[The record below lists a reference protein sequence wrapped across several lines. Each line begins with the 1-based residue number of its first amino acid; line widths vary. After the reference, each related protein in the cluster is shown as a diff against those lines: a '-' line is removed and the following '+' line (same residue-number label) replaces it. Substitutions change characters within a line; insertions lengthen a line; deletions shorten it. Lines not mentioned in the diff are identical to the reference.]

1 MNKRAN
7 KDMLYTLLNQLWR
20 VVAGPALLL
29 SIPIFLTAVEQGYWY
44 TFTSIAALSVFADL
58 GFSTI
63 ILQFTAH
70 EFAKLNFAD
79 DGKVD
84 GDEESLWRLASF
96 LRFCLGWLRK
106 SIGIVFPIIAIGGW
120 WFLSRN
126 AGNVSW
132 HGAWVLYSVASALTF
147 FNAALMSFFEGCNSV
162 AKVQTIRM
170 FIVIVNT
177 SMMLLGLVL
186 NAGLWALT
194 MGMSISSLVGSALL
208 WLRFYKAFVQ
218 LMSISKG
225 ECYNWWPEFSNLIWQ
240 YAISWGSGYFIF
252 QLFVPLAFMSF
263 GAEYAGMVGMSIA
276 AWTAGFN
283 VSFSWITAV
292 TPRLNML
299 IELQRWRELDCL
311 FKRRCLA
318 VLATMMLG
326 GAVYGI
332 MWYVFCGHT
341 IFHRLLP
348 PLEMFVLFVC
358 WLCQSWVNALAVYLR
373 GHKQEPLMKLSAVSA
388 VYVAVSTYICAVYL
402 PREWLFIGFASSYVW
417 GMPIVYRIFQKC
429 RKEHALND
437 ECV

>member
-70 EFAKLNFAD
+70 EFAKLNFTN

-106 SIGIVFPIIAIGGW
+106 SIGIVFSIIAIGGW

-126 AGNVSW
+126 ADNVSW

-186 NAGLWALT
+186 NAGLWVLA
-194 MGMSISSLVGSALL
+194 MGMSISALVGSTLL
-208 WLRFYKAFVQ
+208 WLRFHKVFVQ

-225 ECYNWWPEFSNLIWQ
+225 ECYNWWPEFSNLIWR

-283 VSFSWITAV
+283 V
-292 TPRLNML
+292 
-299 IELQRWRELDCL
+299 
-311 FKRRCLA
+311 
-318 VLATMMLG
+318 
-326 GAVYGI
+326 
-332 MWYVFCGHT
+332 
-341 IFHRLLP
+341 
-348 PLEMFVLFVC
+348 
-358 WLCQSWVNALAVYLR
+358 
-373 GHKQEPLMKLSAVSA
+373 
-388 VYVAVSTYICAVYL
+388 
-402 PREWLFIGFASSYVW
+402 
-417 GMPIVYRIFQKC
+417 
-429 RKEHALND
+429 
-437 ECV
+437 

>member
-20 VVAGPALLL
+20 VIAGPALLL

-70 EFAKLNFAD
+70 EFAKLNFTD

-84 GDEESLWRLASF
+84 GDKESLWRLASF

-126 AGNVSW
+126 ADNVSW
-132 HGAWVLYSVASALTF
+132 HGAWALYSVASALTF

-186 NAGLWALT
+186 NAGLWALA
-194 MGMSISSLVGSALL
+194 MGMSISALVGSALL
-208 WLRFYKAFVQ
+208 LLRFHKVFVQ
-218 LMSISKG
+218 LMSISKW
-225 ECYNWWPEFSNLIWQ
+225 ECYNWWPEFSNLIWR

-299 IELQRWRELDCL
+299 IELHHWRELDCL
-311 FKRRCLA
+311 FRRRCLA
-318 VLATMMLG
+318 VLAMMVLG

-332 MWYVFCGHT
+332 MWCVFGGHT

-348 PLEMFVLFVC
+348 HLEMFVLFIC

-388 VYVAVSTYICAVYL
+388 VYVAFSTYICAVYL
-402 PREWLFIGFASSYVW
+402 PREWLFMGFASSYVW

-429 RKEHALND
+429 RKGHVLND
-437 ECV
+437 EYV

>member
-70 EFAKLNFAD
+70 EFAKLNFTD

-84 GDEESLWRLASF
+84 GDEEYLWRLASF

-126 AGNVSW
+126 ADNVSW

-186 NAGLWALT
+186 NAGLWALA
-194 MGMSISSLVGSALL
+194 MGMSISALVGLALL
-208 WLRFYKAFVQ
+208 WLQFHKAFVQ
-218 LMSISKG
+218 LMSVSKS
-225 ECYNWWPEFSNLIWQ
+225 ECYNWWPEFFNLIWR

-283 VSFSWITAV
+283 VSFSWITAI

-299 IELQRWRELDCL
+299 IELHRWRELDCL
-311 FKRRCLA
+311 FRRRCLA
-318 VLATMMLG
+318 VLATMVLG

-332 MWYVFCGHT
+332 MCYVFAGHA

-348 PLEMFVLFVC
+348 PLEMVVLFVC

-373 GHKQEPLMKLSAVSA
+373 GHKQEPLMNLSAVSA

-429 RKEHALND
+429 RKKHVLND
-437 ECV
+437 EYV